1 MKIGL
6 TTRTFYP
13 NSGGLQAHTEELAKE
28 LKGRGHQVVVATRS
42 ISHSPSFQDFFFF
55 SESVSQAIIHEVS
68 VCVLRHHRIWNGL
81 MWVVSKCIGRRH
93 LRNFGIQLFQ
103 GLFTRQL
110 VKAFKGVD
118 AIQHIGQAHELIGF
132 AAADA
137 AKQLEVPFLIQPLAH
152 PGQWGDSSFDLWLYE
167 QADLILVN
175 TEYERNA
182 LEKAG
187 LSKPFSVV
195 GTGVI
200 DRQDGEA
207 DRFRNRYSVEGH
219 MILFL
224 GRKTEDKGYPLL
236 RETFQ
241 RIHSHMPEVTLVC
254 MGPGE
259 PLELPSHQAVV
270 DGSVPKTHANVIEI
284 GFAPPQDKHDAI
296 AACDL
301 LCVPSE
307 GESFGLV
314 YMEAGLYAKPSIAR
328 RLPVLEELLGRHDA
342 AFLVGKAYGEGNQVD
357 LTPEELGEAIIKIF
371 TEQNLGAQ
379 IGQNA
384 NRVAHEFIWAKI
396 ISNFEDAYNNAI
408 STASGKTRLN
418 RK

>member
-13 NSGGLQAHTEELAKE
+13 SSGGLQAYAEELAKE
-28 LKGRGHQVVVATRS
+28 LKNRGHQVVVATRS

-55 SESVSQAIIHEVS
+55 SESVSQVTIHEVS
-68 VCVLRHHRIWNGL
+68 VCVLRHRKVWNGL
-81 MWVVSKCIGRRH
+81 MWVVSKCIERRH
-93 LRNFGIQLFQ
+93 LRDFGVQLFQ
-103 GLFTRQL
+103 SLFTRQL
-110 VKAFKGVD
+110 VKAFEGVD

-182 LEKAG
+182 LKKAG

-195 GTGVI
+195 GTGVV
-200 DRQDGEA
+200 DRQDGDA
-207 DRFRNRYSVEGH
+207 DRFRNRYSVEGY

-236 RETFQ
+236 REAFQ
-241 RIHSHMPEVTLVC
+241 RVHSQMPEVTLVC
-254 MGPGE
+254 MGPGKS
-259 PLELPSHQAVV
+259 LEVPTHQSAF
-270 DGSVPKTHANVIEI
+270 DEKVPETHASVIEI
-284 GFAPPQDKHDAI
+284 GFASPQDKHDAI

-314 YMEAGLYAKPSIAR
+314 YMEAGLYAKPSVAR

-342 AFLVGKAYGEGNQVD
+342 ALLVGKAYGEGNRVK
-357 LTPEELGEAIIKIF
+357 LIHEELSEAILMIF
-371 TEQNLGAQ
+371 NKQNLGVQ
-379 IGQNA
+379 IGQKA
-384 NRVAHEFIWAKI
+384 HRVAHEFIWAKI
-396 ISNFEDAYNNAI
+396 ISNFEDAYKKAI
-408 STASGKTRLN
+408 FTASGGTRLN
-418 RK
+418 